1 MELTMIK
8 DLALKNRSFRK
19 FHNDKKVSIENLTE
33 LIDIARVTP
42 SSKNRQP
49 LKYVLVTK
57 DNDVDFV
64 FNQLR
69 WAWYLKDW
77 DGPAKDEQPPC
88 YIIMCCDTDLN
99 DKALIDSGISA
110 QTILLAAVENQLGG
124 CIIRTVNRYAIAK
137 HFNLPPNLE
146 IVQVIAIGVPNQKV
160 ELTDISEKGSVEYFE
175 DEAGTHFVPKRK
187 LDELIIIP

>member
-8 DLALKNRSFRK
+8 DLVLKNRSYRK
-19 FHNDKKVSIENLTE
+19 FHNDINVSVESLTE
-33 LIDIARVTP
+33 LVDIARVTP

-57 DNDVDFV
+57 ENDVDFV

-77 DGPAKDEQPPC
+77 DGPTKEEQPPS
-88 YIIMCCDTDLN
+88 YIIMCCDTNLN

-110 QTILLAAVENQLGG
+110 QTILLAAVEKQLGG

-137 HFNLPPNLE
+137 HFNLPANYE
-146 IVQVIAIGVPNQKV
+146 IVQVIAIGVPNQKI
-160 ELTDISEKGSVEYFE
+160 ELTDINKSGSIEYFE
-175 DEAGTHFVPKRK
+175 DKDGTHFVPKRK